1 MGAGEGEASAEPW
14 PAERVPWLRAASPP
28 FAQRELRPPARRR
41 ATAKSAGVLRFCNCS
56 SSAASTRMRRARSRT
71 DSRCNERRPAVNCA
85 STFGSTTGDS
95 TNGNPTVPFTEANTA
110 FASTARIRCVS
121 SAVRN
126 GISQPRN
133 KIFSVPFAR
142 ARRSAVATP
151 PSGPWP
157 GVSSCVCTR
166 QGKPNSADSA
176 RAWPSS
182 VRRPSRNSALARPMR
197 VLPPPARM
205 THSHSLKLMTDFFFK
220 KLLPLLGR
228 LLVCPPFSVGLP
240 LVNRGKTT
248 A

>member
-1 MGAGEGEASAEPW
+1 MGAGEGEAPAEPKGGEAGLS
-14 PAERVPWLRAASPP
+14 PCNPRRAA
-28 FAQRELRPPARRR
+28 
-41 ATAKSAGVLRFCNCS
+41 AKSAGVFRFCNCAAS
-56 SSAASTRMRRARSRT
+56 VASTRMRRARSRVA
-71 DSRCNERRPAVNCA
+71 SRCNERRPAANCA
-85 STFGSTTGDS
+85 STFGSTTGES
-95 TNGNPTVPFTEANTA
+95 TKGNPTVPFTEANTA
-110 FASTARIRCVS
+110 FASTARIRRVK
-121 SAVRN
+121 SAVRK

-133 KIFSVPFAR
+133 KILSVPFTR
-142 ARRSAVATP
+142 ARRIAVATP

-166 QGKPNSADSA
+166 QGKPNSAASA

-182 VRRPSRNSALARPMR
+182 VRRPSRKSALARPMR